1 MVKEKLFESILY
13 EANYGKTPSTIKV
26 RDFGISFKRICQPIN
41 CMYPGDTIVT
51 DNGESFTVG
60 KIIDSDEKETINKD
74 ATARGTRAVTES
86 DELFETDV
94 PNVFVKRSYDSF
106 METEKITLIDKS
118 GEHDEST
125 KNTQAKINQE
135 EKEKNNI
142 VDFVYREI
150 CSVFFGVGLLLS
162 KNRNGKNLFK
172 IYRSH
177 KGFDIEVGENG
188 KAISEDGENLDPED
202 LLEDL
207 KYFVDNALPECEFA
221 VYYDVSERDM
231 TYELHFY
238 VESPCIFE

>member
-1 MVKEKLFESILY
+1 MVKEKLFENILY
-13 EANYGKTPSTIKV
+13 EANYGKTSSTIKV
-26 RDFGISFKRICQPIN
+26 KDFEIAFKRICQPIN

-51 DNGESFTVG
+51 DNGESFIVG
-60 KIIDSDEKETINKD
+60 KIIDSNEKETVNKSV
-74 ATARGTRAVTES
+74 TARGTRVFTES
-86 DELFETDV
+86 DELFETDS
-94 PNVFVKRSYDSF
+94 PDVFVKRSYDSF
-106 METEKITLIDKS
+106 METETITLIDKS
-118 GEHDEST
+118 GSHDEST
-125 KNTQAKINQE
+125 KNTQAKLKQE
-135 EKEKNNI
+135 EKKKDSI

-177 KGFDIEVGENG
+177 RGFNIEVGENG

-207 KYFVDNALPECEFA
+207 KYFVDNALPEYEFT
-221 VYYDVSERDM
+221 VYYDISERDM
-231 TYELHFY
+231 EDELHFY

>member
-1 MVKEKLFESILY
+1 MVKEKLFENILY

-26 RDFGISFKRICQPIN
+26 KDFEIAFKRICQPIN

-60 KIIDSDEKETINKD
+60 KLIDSNEKETVNKGV
-74 ATARGTRAVTES
+74 TARGTRVFTES
-86 DELFETDV
+86 DELFETDA
-94 PNVFVKRSYDSF
+94 PDVFVKRSYDSF
-106 METEKITLIDKS
+106 METELITLIDKS
-118 GEHDEST
+118 GSHDEST
-125 KNTQAKINQE
+125 KNTQAKLKQE
-135 EKEKNNI
+135 EKKKDNI

-177 KGFDIEVGENG
+177 RGFDIEVGENG

-202 LLEDL
+202 LLEDI
-207 KYFVDNALPECEFA
+207 KYFVDNALPDCEFT

-231 TYELHFY
+231 TDELHFY